1 MATRKFYAYYIEG
14 NKIGLAQKETDTTST
29 DLRSEDYGQYKS
41 PQEAISDGLEIKYT
55 YIPEYNIDETEDVG
69 TQIDTYVSL
78 DGLLKIIDQGDNDYS
93 ASPESLSDGSY
104 IVLENAG
111 KFNGLHKVKA
121 AGVGY
126 ITLYTKFSGSAT
138 VQKAFEETVNLYYNV
153 SVMVD
158 ESFEIDLPRYLNNAL
173 VLYLKSRKAEDEGNM
188 EMKEYYS
195 REFKRQV
202 EKHSGGKISTTH
214 RIQGFG
220 MMNVKL

>member
-1 MATRKFYAYYIEG
+1 
-14 NKIGLAQKETDTTST
+14 
-29 DLRSEDYGQYKS
+29 
-41 PQEAISDGLEIKYT
+41 
-55 YIPEYNIDETEDVG
+55 
-69 TQIDTYVSL
+69 
-78 DGLLKIIDQGDNDYS
+78 
-93 ASPESLSDGSY
+93 
-104 IVLENAG
+104 
-111 KFNGLHKVKA
+111 
-121 AGVGY
+121 
-126 ITLYTKFSGSAT
+126 